1 MGKNVWKIFVEYQDT
16 LTCKNLSIDAVRD
29 QIKQAQYGKS
39 TPFNTCMLCVHFQQ
53 VLERFVIIQ
62 YTSTSAIAGL
72 ILLVN
77 LNTEQ
82 PEPETI
88 STYTLCYDVGF
99 QTPDELYDTY
109 SGGFDAI
116 SQELA
121 KRQLSHS
128 ELIECTRVT
137 SEALLDRQ
145 SLRKERE
152 V

>member
-1 MGKNVWKIFVEYQDT
+1 M
-16 LTCKNLSIDAVRD
+16 
-29 QIKQAQYGKS
+29 
-39 TPFNTCMLCVHFQQ
+39 
-53 VLERFVIIQ
+53 IIQ
-62 YTSTSAIAGL
+62 YTSASAIAGL

-82 PEPETI
+82 TEAATI

-121 KRQLSHS
+121 KRQLNHN
-128 ELIECTRVT
+128 ELIKCTKVT
-137 SEALLDRQ
+137 HSALLDRQ
-145 SLRKERE
+145 DLREKRE